1 MLRRDLIFVLVSF
14 PLRHVDHGRLLH
26 ACEP

>member
-1 MLRRDLIFVLVSF
+1 MLRRDLIFLLVPF
-14 PLRHVDHGRLLH
+14 PLRHVDDGQLLD